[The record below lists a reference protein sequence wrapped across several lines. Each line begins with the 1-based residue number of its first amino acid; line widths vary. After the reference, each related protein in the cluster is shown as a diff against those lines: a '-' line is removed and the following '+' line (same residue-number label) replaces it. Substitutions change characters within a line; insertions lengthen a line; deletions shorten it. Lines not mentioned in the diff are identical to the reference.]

1 MRRQNGSSADR
12 RPEKGGPMPLNTIQL
27 VGNLVD
33 APELRHTGDGTPVAN
48 LTVAVSR
55 SVRRDG
61 EWHQI
66 QDGFF
71 RCPLWQDLATNAAE
85 SLSKGDRVI
94 VVGKLQQCSY
104 EAEDGRR
111 YVIEVQAS
119 HVGPD
124 LGFGTAKVTR
134 RKKSSTRGED

>member
-1 MRRQNGSSADR
+1 MSGLGEAASERPERRQAPGER
-12 RPEKGGPMPLNTIQL
+12 RSDASHTIQL

-66 QDGFF
+66 PDGFF
-71 RCPLWQDLATNAAE
+71 RCTLWQDLATNEAE

-94 VVGKLQQCSY
+94 VVGKPAAAQLRSR
-104 EAEDGRR
+104 GRPALR
-111 YVIEVQAS
+111 DRGAGLARRPRSRLRDRQSHAS
-119 HVGPD
+119 
-124 LGFGTAKVTR
+124 
-134 RKKSSTRGED
+134 